1 MYALYL
7 GNEINHFLK
16 KNPMCT
22 NLGPSQEKWED
33 RVKKNAELSLLCLR

>member
-7 GNEINHFLK
+7 GNLLK
-16 KNPMCT
+16 NIPMCT

>member
-33 RVKKNAELSLLCLR
+33 RAKKDC